1 MRDENLTLRQKND
14 GNVNFNFRDIAFIAV
29 LIEFIA
35 KNVKPSSE
43 SQTINLII

>member
-1 MRDENLTLRQKND
+1 MRAENLTLRQKND

-35 KNVKPSSE
+35 KKCK
-43 SQTINLII
+43 TIIRKLNN